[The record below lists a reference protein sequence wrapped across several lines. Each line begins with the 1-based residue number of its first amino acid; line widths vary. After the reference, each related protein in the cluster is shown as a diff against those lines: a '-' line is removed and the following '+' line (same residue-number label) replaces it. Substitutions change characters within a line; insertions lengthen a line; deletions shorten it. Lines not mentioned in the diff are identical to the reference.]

1 MSITIQQQPLYE
13 APVPVG
19 QQLMFAVSYPLI
31 VATKFKVKFIAE
43 VHISRQAINLSNA
56 DSVVGTFKT
65 TPNNQGVGIFD
76 FRSIVETQ
84 VKPRY
89 EGSTFGNGSKYKSSD
104 KTHPIHLID
113 KSAVATD
120 VIKFF
125 AVQFRI
131 EYSDTAGGAVSVAT
145 GLGENSEQYTVFNGV
160 LQYDNVLTL
169 GKLNS
174 AGAVVSG
181 DNYGYDMSNF
191 ILDDTSSL
199 GKFLSNAP
207 TTQYATT
214 TDYGTLAFFNFL
226 PDRQVYKLRYKC
238 YDSAGA
244 LITDGNFSIP
254 TNWTQG
260 GSTNISS
267 LVDTRLMFGGSFPAN
282 LRSAS
287 SDFETIVSSG
297 NLAYYTVQAE
307 DGSDVAVSEL
317 YTINILCPNL
327 KGYEPIRL
335 TWLNQWG
342 VWDYYTFN
350 MKSTRSITTNRTSY
364 TQQSGTWNESTFK
377 IAGYKGGKKNFR
389 VNSKE
394 KITINTDFVTEA
406 EGVWFKEL
414 INSTEVYILNG
425 YSTDVAN
432 TITNKYVEPVTVTTS
447 NYITKTIA
455 NDKLMQYTIAIEK
468 SRMERTQTV

>member
-89 EGSTFGNGSKYKSSD
+89 EGSTFANGSRYKGSD

-113 KSAVATD
+113 ECAVGTD
-120 VIKFF
+120 VVKFF

-145 GLGENSEQYTVFNGV
+145 GLGENSEQYTIFNGV

-174 AGAVVSG
+174 LGAVVSG

-191 ILDDTSSL
+191 ILNDTSSV

-207 TTQYATT
+207 TTQYATA
-214 TDYGTLAFFNFL
+214 TDYGTLPFFNFL
-226 PDRQVYKLRYKC
+226 TASTDRVRRFKFRLYN
-238 YDSAGA
+238 DSDVLIDTA
-244 LITDGNFSIP
+244 LIYTGYAEGGFSSVS
-254 TNWTQG
+254 NY
-260 GSTNISS
+260 
-267 LVDTRLMFGGSFPAN
+267 VDTRIMFLGAFPAN
-282 LRSAS
+282 LYYNK
-287 SDFETIVSSG
+287 SDFKDHIDDGT
-297 NLAYYTVQAE
+297 LAYYTVVAE
-307 DGSDVAVSEL
+307 DAADAEISER
-317 YTINILCPNL
+317 YRINILCPNL

-455 NDKLMQYTIAIEK
+455 NDKLMQYTIEIEK
-468 SRMERTQTV
+468 SRMERTQTI